1 MELDKIRQRIDD
13 VDERIC
19 ALLKE
24 RFDLVKEVAKA
35 KKESGV
41 QVENKD
47 REREVIER
55 IRAKMPDELKDYA
68 EEVFVFSLKR
78 ARIYKE
84 SYEIRR
90 HRKKLATHHFAE
102 ASQYARQF
110 VVWRQR
116 V

>member
-68 EEVFVFSLKR
+68 EKVFCLLIEKSKDLQ
-78 ARIYKE
+78 
-84 SYEIRR
+84 
-90 HRKKLATHHFAE
+90 RKL
-102 ASQYARQF
+102 
-110 VVWRQR
+110 
-116 V
+116 